1 MATAPKDNPW
11 ENLIKK
17 ANRHT
22 SANSNSNLSYFPKAW
37 ERTTLLGEEEA
48 EAWHS

>member
-22 SANSNSNLSYFPKAW
+22 ERKFKLEFELFPKA
-37 ERTTLLGEEEA
+37 LGTDYA
-48 EAWHS
+48 LGGGRK